1 MAVFLSIEGLSKS
14 FGGLVA
20 LNSVNLGI
28 TEGKITALIGPNGAG
43 KTTLFNIIT
52 GLYRPTA
59 GKILFSGRRIDNI
72 PAYEITKLGIAR
84 TFQIVRL
91 FKQLT
96 VLENVMVGRHS
107 RTKAETLQVLFRLPS
122 ARAEEVATREQ
133 AMEVLRFVKL
143 ADRAEQ
149 SAGVLPI
156 GQQRLLE
163 LARALACEPK
173 LLLLDEPCAGLNP
186 QEKQVVQGIFR
197 NIIDKGITILLV
209 EHDMRTVMGVSDIV
223 AVLNYGEKIAE
234 GPPNVISKD
243 PAVIKAYLGKE
254 YK

>member
-20 LNSVNLGI
+20 LNNVNLGI

-72 PAYEITKLGIAR
+72 PAYEITKSGIAR

-107 RTKAETLQVLFRLPS
+107 RTKAEILQVLFRLPS

-133 AMEVLRFVKL
+133 AMEVLRFVNL
-143 ADRAEQ
+143 ADKAEQ
-149 SAGVLPI
+149 PASVLPI

-186 QEKQVVQGIFR
+186 QEKQVVHGIFR